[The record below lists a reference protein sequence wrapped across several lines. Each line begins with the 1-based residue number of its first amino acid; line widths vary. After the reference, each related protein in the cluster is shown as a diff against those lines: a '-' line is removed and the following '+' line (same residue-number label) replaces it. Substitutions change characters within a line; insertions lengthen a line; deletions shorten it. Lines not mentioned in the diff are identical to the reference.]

1 MIIFFINGT
10 LDINEGSGLVISLMS
25 PVLVGHNVCIKSG
38 TSAIS
43 SMYAG

>member
-10 LDINEGSGLVISLMS
+10 LNNNEGSGLVISLMS

-38 TSAIS
+38 NSAIS